1 MNDSNDLRD
10 LFAALAMQAMIRAN
24 AKSNG
29 IMGFRSFEKAI
40 AEDAYAQADAML
52 EVRNAASKAQAR

>member
-1 MNDSNDLRD
+1 MNDTDLRD
-10 LFAALAMQAMIRAN
+10 LFAALAMQAMITAN
-24 AKSNG
+24 SKSSG

-52 EVRNAASKAQAR
+52 EVRGAASKAQAR